1 MVLNPQVV
9 LLPFYLYV
17 LGDWCDMENTTTR
30 SQGRWK
36 PTCRVSVH
44 GRTGCALHKGIHP
57 EVNETQNLAPTLPSQ
72 VCALVQGCVS
82 LKKCVFSSFSHKC
95 SRGWQGFRGGGRLY
109 RERTGAKL

>member
-1 MVLNPQVV
+1 MIKQYLVSTFLLWGRYMISVAIYHEYQIYRMVLNPQVV

-44 GRTGCALHKGIHP
+44 GRTGCALHKD
-57 EVNETQNLAPTLPSQ
+57 AS
-72 VCALVQGCVS
+72 
-82 LKKCVFSSFSHKC
+82 
-95 SRGWQGFRGGGRLY
+95 
-109 RERTGAKL
+109 